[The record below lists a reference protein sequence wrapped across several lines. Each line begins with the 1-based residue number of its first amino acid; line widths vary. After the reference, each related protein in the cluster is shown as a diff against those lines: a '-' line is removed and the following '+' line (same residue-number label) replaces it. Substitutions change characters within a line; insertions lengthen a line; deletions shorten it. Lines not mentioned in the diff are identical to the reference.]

1 MEKVKACKDA
11 WLVSIP
17 IEDPCVNGTSSNQHM
32 SSQST
37 AKMFVKKEWLWLLE
51 PEPRPI
57 SPRGLT
63 WCQLRREPWRTLMMS
78 TFKNRKD
85 ALPKSPPML
94 DFGNVLTILISTE
107 FNVVALPFC
116 KPYCFESEIPYCP
129 PLKVPL
135 LVFEKPLEH
144 VLSGSNSDLCDS

>member
-1 MEKVKACKDA
+1 
-11 WLVSIP
+11 
-17 IEDPCVNGTSSNQHM
+17 
-32 SSQST
+32 
-37 AKMFVKKEWLWLLE
+37 
-51 PEPRPI
+51 
-57 SPRGLT
+57 
-63 WCQLRREPWRTLMMS
+63 MMS

-129 PLKVPL
+129 QLKVPL

-144 VLSGSNSDLCDS
+144 VLSGSNRLSLSWLR

>member
-1 MEKVKACKDA
+1 
-11 WLVSIP
+11 
-17 IEDPCVNGTSSNQHM
+17 
-32 SSQST
+32 
-37 AKMFVKKEWLWLLE
+37 
-51 PEPRPI
+51 
-57 SPRGLT
+57 
-63 WCQLRREPWRTLMMS
+63 MMS

-107 FNVVALPFC
+107 LLPFC

-144 VLSGSNSDLCDS
+144 VLSGSNKYLQERATTLLVHADQLGPKYS

>member
-1 MEKVKACKDA
+1 
-11 WLVSIP
+11 
-17 IEDPCVNGTSSNQHM
+17 
-32 SSQST
+32 
-37 AKMFVKKEWLWLLE
+37 
-51 PEPRPI
+51 
-57 SPRGLT
+57 
-63 WCQLRREPWRTLMMS
+63 MMS

-85 ALPKSPPML
+85 ALPELSPHARFWKRPHNL
-94 DFGNVLTILISTE
+94 DLKE

-144 VLSGSNSDLCDS
+144 VLSGSNIYS